1 MQPVAYAVLIA
12 GDLQVVLPGVQG
24 KAPKVHLVGQ
34 SGVQQPGLRPN
45 PGVGLLSLPAG
56 VQPLAEQAVVVVEAH
71 PVPVETQGGDGI
83 QKTGGKTAQTAV
95 AQGGLRLL
103 VLHLGQGAA
112 VGGQQPLRL
121 LQQAQ
126 VDQIGPQQAAHQKLR
141 REVIQLPLSPGV
153 VHGLL
158 QLTHRGGQGVHQLPV
173 GAGVQVDP
181 AGGQNTFQISLG
193 PHTASPPFS
202 SGRRS
207 YSSICRRTRRAS
219 AGLSKPGS
227 ARHCQFPP
235 KVEGVFIRPSEPRP
249 SRSCI

>member
-1 MQPVAYAVLIA
+1 MKSIHLNPQRIAVNALKTAAILGTATAINAILLDRFQTMGNSSELYVLGVLLI
-12 GDLQVVLPGVQG
+12 
-24 KAPKVHLVGQ
+24 
-34 SGVQQPGLRPN
+34 
-45 PGVGLLSLPAG
+45 SLNTTGYLWGILGALAG
-56 VQPLAEQAVVVVEAH
+56 VLCVNYFFTYP
-71 PVPVETQGGDGI
+71 
-83 QKTGGKTAQTAV
+83 
-95 AQGGLRLL
+95 
-103 VLHLGQGAA
+103 
-112 VGGQQPLRL
+112 
-121 LQQAQ
+121 
-126 VDQIGPQQAAHQKLR
+126 
-141 REVIQLPLSPGV
+141 V

-235 KVEGVFIRPSEPRP
+235 KVEGVFIRPSEPKP